1 MIESGAARV
10 FFLWQ
15 FLSESFDYIMQL
27 FKTRNPVFATIMIVF
42 FMWLQ
47 WYQFYSAAS
56 GGVWFWFV
64 LFGFFFNPELKSH
77 LKF

>member
-27 FKTRNPVFATIMIVF
+27 FKTRNPVFAAIMIVF

-56 GGVWFWFV
+56 GG
-64 LFGFFFNPELKSH
+64 FGFGLFCLVFF
-77 LKF
+77 F